1 MKLKLYSLTEK
12 PTTVTVPEEVFGAAV
27 NLPLIA
33 QAVHVYRSNQRQGGA
48 KAKARGDVNLTT
60 KKMYKQKGTG
70 NARHGAF
77 SAPQFVGGGVAHGPT
92 GMENW
97 KRSLTPVLARKALV
111 SALSSLA
118 ADKKV
123 SVVADLDKLDG
134 KTKTAAKF
142 LTEVREKAGEKILVV
157 VDASHT
163 NVIRS
168 LRNLENVRITS
179 ARRLNTLEA
188 VSSAQLI
195 VMQPALELLAGR
207 LAPKKE
213 TK

>member
-12 PTTVTVPEEVFGAAV
+12 PTTVTVPETVFGAAV

-33 QAVHVYRSNQRQGGA
+33 QAVHVYRSNLRQGGA
-48 KAKARGDVNLTT
+48 KAKTRGDVSLTT

-111 SALSSLA
+111 SALSALA

-123 SVVADLDKLDG
+123 AVVADLEKLDG

-142 LTEVREKAGEKILVV
+142 ITEISEKTGEKVLIV
-157 VDASHT
+157 VDQSHT

-168 LRNLENVRITS
+168 LRNLANVKITS
-179 ARRLNTLEA
+179 ATRLNTLAA
-188 VSSAQLI
+188 VSVQQVVI
-195 VMQPALELLAGR
+195 MQPALELLAQR
-207 LAPKKE
+207 LAPVKE

>member
-1 MKLKLYSLTEK
+1 MKLKLFSLTEQ
-12 PTTVTVPEEVFGAAV
+12 PSTVTVSAALFGAPV

-48 KAKARGDVNLTT
+48 KAKTRGDVSLTT

-97 KRSLTPVLARKALV
+97 KRSLTPALARKALV

-123 SVVADLDKLDG
+123 SVASDLDQLQG
-134 KTKTAAKF
+134 KTKQAAAF
-142 LTEVREKAGEKILVV
+142 VAAVRAKSGQKVLVV
-157 VDASHT
+157 VDQSRP
-163 NVIRS
+163 NVLRA
-168 LRNLENVRITS
+168 LRNLENVSITS

-188 VSSAQLI
+188 VSAQQVLF
-195 VMQPALELLAGR
+195 MAPALELLENR